1 MRRGRLRNG
10 WTQEASNAST
20 GAGPTAPAVMT
31 TYTYERYLSAKRTVD
46 DRALYRG
53 ACEEVRKHLAQVRTR
68 PWQIIE
74 VGGGIGTMVARL
86 VDWQLLGRAEY
97 LIVDESAE
105 LLAHARHWLADWAA
119 ARGASCEAG
128 ADGLVIQN
136 RGVDLRVRLHHSDV
150 QTFLDR
156 EGSPTKADLLIANA
170 FLDLVDL
177 SATLPAL
184 LAQLS
189 DDGMYWF
196 TINYDGETIFLPEHR
211 LDAELLRVYNHSM
224 DERRRGDR
232 LAGDSKT
239 GRHLFQHL
247 KKLGAS
253 PTAVGASDW
262 VVHSTGTTYQ
272 ADEAYFLRHI
282 VNTVD
287 AEMQRHPQVAASD
300 RIEWS
305 RLRHAQIARGELVY
319 IAHQLDF
326 VGKASSTA
334 LL

>member
-1 MRRGRLRNG
+1 
-10 WTQEASNAST
+10 
-20 GAGPTAPAVMT
+20 
-31 TYTYERYLSAKRTVD
+31 
-46 DRALYRG
+46 
-53 ACEEVRKHLAQVRTR
+53 
-68 PWQIIE
+68 
-74 VGGGIGTMVARL
+74 VARL
-86 VDWQLLGRAEY
+86 VDWRLLGRAEY
-97 LIVDESAE
+97 LLVDESAE
-105 LLAHARHWLADWAA
+105 LLAQARRWLADWAA
-119 ARGASCEAG
+119 ARGASYEAS
-128 ADGLVIQN
+128 ADGIVIKN
-136 RGVDLRVRLHHSDV
+136 RGVDLRVRLYHADV

-156 EGSPTKADLLIANA
+156 KDPATKADLLIANA

-177 SATLPAL
+177 TATLPAL

-189 DDGMYWF
+189 ADGMYWF

-211 LDAELLRVYNHSM
+211 LDAQLVRAYNHSM

-232 LAGDSKT
+232 PAGDSKT

-247 KKLGAS
+247 ARLGAA

-262 VVHSTGTTYQ
+262 VVHSIGKTYS

-287 AEMQRHPQVAASD
+287 AELQRHSQVVASD

-305 RLRHAQIARGELVY
+305 HLRHAQIDCGELVY

-326 VGKASSTA
+326 AGTASPAARVG
-334 LL
+334 

>member
-1 MRRGRLRNG
+1 
-10 WTQEASNAST
+10 
-20 GAGPTAPAVMT
+20 MT
-31 TYTYERYLSAKRTVD
+31 TYTYERYLSAKKTVD

-53 ACEEVRKHLAQVRTR
+53 ACEEVRKHLARVRAR
-68 PWQIIE
+68 PWQILE

-86 VDWQLLGRAEY
+86 IEWELLGRAEY
-97 LIVDESAE
+97 LIVGESAE
-105 LLAHARHWLADWAA
+105 LLAHARRWLAEWAA
-119 ARGASCEAG
+119 ARGASCDVS
-128 ADGLVIQN
+128 ADGIVIQS
-136 RGVDLRVRLHHSDV
+136 RGVDVRVRLYHSDV

-156 EGSPTKADLLIANA
+156 KDASTKADLLIANA

-177 SATLPAL
+177 TATLPAL
-184 LAQLS
+184 LTQLS
-189 DDGMYWF
+189 ADGMYWF

-224 DERRRGDR
+224 DERRRGEGR
-232 LAGDSKT
+232 AGDSKT

-247 KKLGAS
+247 KGIGAS

-262 VVHSTGTTYQ
+262 VVHPVGDTYA

-287 AEMQRHPQVAASD
+287 AELQRHSLIAPSD

-305 RLRHAQIARGELVY
+305 GLRHAQIARGELVY

-326 VGKASSTA
+326 AGTVSSAA
-334 LL
+334 LAQ